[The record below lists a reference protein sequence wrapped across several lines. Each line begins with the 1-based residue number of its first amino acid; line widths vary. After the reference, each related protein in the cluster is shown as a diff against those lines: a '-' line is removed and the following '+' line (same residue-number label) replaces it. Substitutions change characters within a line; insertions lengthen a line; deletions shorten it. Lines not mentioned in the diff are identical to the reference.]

1 MSSRIACHSKS
12 DLPFF
17 MCSVPKRSAGMP
29 RRKYVAQVD
38 NIYFLS
44 RIGESL
50 RWATSD
56 ITREAL
62 PEEVVLLLRR
72 LDRLEARNLTRE
84 SRRCR

>member
-1 MSSRIACHSKS
+1 MQRAER
-12 DLPFF
+12 D
-17 MCSVPKRSAGMP
+17 AGMP
-29 RRKYVAQVD
+29 RRKYVAQVE

-56 ITREAL
+56 VTREAL

-72 LDRLEARNLTRE
+72 LDRLEARNVIRE
-84 SRRCR
+84 GRLCR

>member
-1 MSSRIACHSKS
+1 M
-12 DLPFF
+12 
-17 MCSVPKRSAGMP
+17 PKRNAGMP

-38 NIYFLS
+38 NIFFLS
-44 RIGESL
+44 RIGESF

-72 LDRLEARNLTRE
+72 LDRLEARNVIRE
-84 SRRCR
+84 GRLCR

>member
-1 MSSRIACHSKS
+1 
-12 DLPFF
+12 
-17 MCSVPKRSAGMP
+17 MP

-72 LDRLEARNLTRE
+72 LDRLEARNVIRE
-84 SRRCR
+84 GRLCR

>member
-1 MSSRIACHSKS
+1 MSMQRAE
-12 DLPFF
+12 
-17 MCSVPKRSAGMP
+17 RGAGMP
-29 RRKYVAQVD
+29 RRKYVAQVE

-72 LDRLEARNLTRE
+72 LDQLEARNVIRE
-84 SRRCR
+84 GRLCR

>member
-1 MSSRIACHSKS
+1 
-12 DLPFF
+12 
-17 MCSVPKRSAGMP
+17 MP

-84 SRRCR
+84 SRLCR

>member
-1 MSSRIACHSKS
+1 
-12 DLPFF
+12 
-17 MCSVPKRSAGMP
+17 MP

>member
-1 MSSRIACHSKS
+1 
-12 DLPFF
+12 
-17 MCSVPKRSAGMP
+17 MP

-38 NIYFLS
+38 NIFFLS
-44 RIGESL
+44 RIGQAL

-72 LDRLEARNLTRE
+72 LDRLESRNLTRE
-84 SRRCR
+84 ARLCR

>member
-1 MSSRIACHSKS
+1 
-12 DLPFF
+12 
-17 MCSVPKRSAGMP
+17 MP
-29 RRKYVAQVD
+29 RRKYVAQVE

-44 RIGESL
+44 RVGESL

-84 SRRCR
+84 TRLCR